1 MANPHILVDAD
12 ACPVR
17 EEIVKVARR
26 RRVPV
31 TLVANQGFRP
41 LADRLSDGT
50 PLVTG
55 VVVSDAFDA
64 ADDEIVRRADALVAA
79 STRPVVVT
87 ADIALAHRVL
97 TGGAPK
103 NAVLALA
110 PNGREWTDANIGGAM
125 ATRAVMADLRSG
137 LDGMT
142 GAFGGPKPFSK
153 ADRSQFLQT
162 LDRLLSRS

>member
-1 MANPHILVDAD
+1 MPNAHILVDAD

-26 RRVPV
+26 RRIPV

-41 LADRLSDGT
+41 LADRLPDGR
-50 PLVTG
+50 PLVSG

-64 ADDEIVRRADALVAA
+64 ADDEIVRRAEAFVA
-79 STRPVVVT
+79 SGTCPVVVT

-97 TGGAPK
+97 AGIEPRRS
-103 NAVLALA
+103 VLALA
-110 PNGREWTDANIGGAM
+110 PDGREWTDANIGGAM

-162 LDRLLSRS
+162 LDRLLARP